1 MQHGPSPVHAHT
13 ALQCDPQ
20 SGGMEGEEE
29 VSGGSSRYEIQLCM
43 SHTCPQE
50 HITLLYTSVV
60 VVVYSECSILQ
71 ADREADSTS
80 SHLRL
85 AAPRGAGQ
93 PA

>member
-1 MQHGPSPVHAHT
+1 ME
-13 ALQCDPQ
+13 ALVVCLADCRFSLP
-20 SGGMEGEEE
+20 GI
-29 VSGGSSRYEIQLCM
+29 YEIQLCM